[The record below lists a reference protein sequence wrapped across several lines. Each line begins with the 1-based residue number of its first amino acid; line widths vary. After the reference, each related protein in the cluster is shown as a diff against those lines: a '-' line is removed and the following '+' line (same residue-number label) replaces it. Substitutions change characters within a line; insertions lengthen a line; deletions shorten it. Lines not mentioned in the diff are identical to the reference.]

1 MDGALR
7 RDEDE
12 MEKLGPLRGGAS
24 ETWPPVRGDYH
35 IRDPARAV
43 AVMTLAS
50 RLIVDGSAI
59 CGPCVTENL
68 GIEKIVAN
76 VISNSMIRFVLVCG
90 QESRG
95 HLPGDAILALH
106 RGGVDDQGRIV
117 GAWGAIPYIQN
128 LPREAVARFQRQ
140 VELVD
145 RIGLE
150 DRDSIERL
158 IEELEERAV
167 PFPESPFYV
176 VSRRAS
182 RRPPSGGEGDVIFGR
197 GVCLDSMAWLTQS
210 EA

>member
-1 MDGALR
+1 MD
-7 RDEDE
+7 
-12 MEKLGPLRGGAS
+12 KLGPFRGGTS
-24 ETWPPVRGDYH
+24 ETWPPIRGDYH
-35 IRDPARAV
+35 IGDPARGV
-43 AVMTLAS
+43 AVLTLAS
-50 RLIVDGSAI
+50 RMIVEGAAI

-68 GIEKIVAN
+68 GIEKVISN
-76 VISNSMIRFVLVCG
+76 VISNSRIRFVLICG

-106 RGGVDDQGRIV
+106 RDGVDDQGRIV
-117 GAWGAIPYIQN
+117 GARGAIPYIQN

-150 DRDSIERL
+150 DGESIERL
-158 IEELEERAV
+158 VEELQGKAI
-167 PFPESPFYV
+167 PYPEPPFYV

-182 RRPPSGGEGDVIFGR
+182 RRPPAEGEGDVIFGG
-197 GVCLDSMAWLTQS
+197 GVCLDSRGWLAQS